1 MELTKI
7 VEALVFAAPD
17 PLTTK
22 EIARSVRRATEES
35 LDPAIEPL
43 KKTSARDVQAAIDEL
58 SETFNATGRAI
69 QFVETSSGWRIFS
82 RPEFASYIRALLPE
96 TKPERLSPP
105 ALETLAI
112 IAYRQPITKADIEA
126 VRGVSVDGVMQK
138 IVDRGLVKIGGRA
151 DLPGRPLLYETT
163 DAFLDHFGIKNLDD
177 LPNSGELRKI
187 DLPSAEDSKDAEQM
201 TLDEAAARR
210 RKRTE
215 ETNSEAFRDRNPQ
228 EEAAQTARTEA
239 EPVSRGRR
247 RRCVRTPDE
256 SESEPEPESRSHRRT
271 GRRTES
277 EPPRSRKSHPR
288 SPLLAPS
295 SQLLPPEHD
304 SRRPSPPDRRCR

>member
-1 MELTKI
+1 MELTQI

-43 KKTSARDVQAAIDEL
+43 KKVNANQVQAAIDEL
-58 SETFNATGRAI
+58 SEIYNATGRAL

-138 IVDRGLVKIGGRA
+138 IIDRGLVKIGGRA

-163 DAFLDHFGIKNLDD
+163 DSFLDHFGIKALED

-187 DLPSAEDSKDAEQM
+187 ALPSAEANQDAEQM
-201 TLDEAAARR
+201 TLDEAAAG
-210 RKRTE
+210 E
-215 ETNSEAFRDRNPQ
+215 NEGADTNSDDSGNSDSSESQPTAEKPTQ
-228 EEAAQTARTEA
+228 ESAAEESQSEQPPAPEEA
-239 EPVSRGRR
+239 S
-247 RRCVRTPDE
+247 
-256 SESEPEPESRSHRRT
+256 SEPEPEPEALEAAPADT
-271 GRRTES
+271 GEPES
-277 EPPRSRKSHPR
+277 TEPPAKS
-288 SPLLAPS
+288 
-295 SQLLPPEHD
+295 
-304 SRRPSPPDRRCR
+304 